1 MANNNVQAQE
11 IESLNM
17 KEAFFMK
24 YKKAIMIAV
33 VALIVII
40 AGVFAYMSQI
50 AGPREDKA
58 STLLGKGQT
67 YFQNEMYEQALNGDG
82 AGYVG
87 FAKIASEYGSTD
99 AGNLA
104 NLYAGLC
111 YANLGKWAEA
121 EKSLDAFSSKDDEMI
136 SPAAQAALGDAYAH
150 LNKLDDAVAAF
161 KKAASMADS
170 KAEDDANNSLSPA
183 FLIKA
188 GEILESQNKKAEAL
202 SIYQDIKKKYVNS
215 MLVQSS
221 EIDKYI
227 VIALKLAQFSF
238 LQRTCSNTTPLL
250 LLDDI
255 FDKLDA
261 QRVEAI
267 VQLVSSDSFGQI
279 FITDTNRDHLDQ
291 ILHRLNGDFRIFEVN
306 NGEIAY
312 V

>member
-1 MANNNVQAQE
+1 MANNNLQAQE

-24 YKKAIMIAV
+24 NKKAIIIAV
-33 VALIVII
+33 VALVVII
-40 AGVFAYMSQI
+40 AGVFGYFSQI

-67 YFQNEMYEQALNGDG
+67 YFQNEMFEQALNGDG

-87 FAKIASEYGSTD
+87 FAKIASEYSSTK

-121 EKSLDAFSSKDDEMI
+121 EKSLDAFSSKDDQMI
-136 SPAAQAALGDAYAH
+136 SPAAQAALGDVYVH
-150 LNKLDDAVAAF
+150 LKKNDQAVDAF

-188 GEILESQNKKAEAL
+188 GEILESDGKKADAL
-202 SIYQDIKKKYVNS
+202 SLYQDIKKKYVNS
-215 MLVQSS
+215 MLVQSG

-227 VIALKLAQFSF
+227 ERA
-238 LQRTCSNTTPLL
+238 SN
-250 LLDDI
+250 
-255 FDKLDA
+255 
-261 QRVEAI
+261 
-267 VQLVSSDSFGQI
+267 
-279 FITDTNRDHLDQ
+279 
-291 ILHRLNGDFRIFEVN
+291 
-306 NGEIAY
+306 
-312 V
+312 